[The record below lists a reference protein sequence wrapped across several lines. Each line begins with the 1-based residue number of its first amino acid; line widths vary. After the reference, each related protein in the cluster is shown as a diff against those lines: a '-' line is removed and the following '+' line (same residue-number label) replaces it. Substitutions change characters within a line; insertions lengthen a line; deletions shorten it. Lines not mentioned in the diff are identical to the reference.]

1 MKRSVKEQESRKGM
15 KVEEIFA
22 ALDMLEKGTLD
33 VILTVDKIINR
44 PYWERAHM
52 LDTEICLFLFQ

>member
-22 ALDMLEKGTLD
+22 ALDMLEKEKGIPST
-33 VILTVDKIINR
+33 T
-44 PYWERAHM
+44 
-52 LDTEICLFLFQ
+52 

>member
-22 ALDMLEKGTLD
+22 ALDMLEK
-33 VILTVDKIINR
+33 DKR
-44 PYWERAHM
+44 YSPALH
-52 LDTEICLFLFQ
+52 DG